1 MQKKWM
7 VGYVLLACAC
17 AQNSKKNSQ
26 ALQGSA
32 LPEQMAQSNEN
43 NDRYNE
49 LAQNMKQAFGLY
61 LTETAKSGGGTSPLS
76 LRSLVQ

>member
-7 VGYVLLACAC
+7 LGYVILACAC

-32 LPEQMAQSNEN
+32 LPEQRAQSNEN
-43 NDRYNE
+43 NDLDNE

-61 LTETAKSGGGTSPLS
+61 LTETAQAGGAHLLS